1 MDYVTPLCTQ
11 QTYTGIL
18 DDWFNTE
25 CGKGQLVKFFKWYLK
40 TFLVLVTFPGDV
52 GIHDDKAKAF
62 QHVLNSDDRIFT
74 LIRDKQI
81 SSCVM
86 ELHEKGKQLK
96 KVEDTNLDSLNPEA
110 MKDFV
115 KNLPQHKADER
126 NLHIHMSGREY
137 IFKRLAEIKKTANL
151 PDRVGGEPI
160 LMRKLSIEEILLDG
174 SDIGVAIAFIQ
185 ECIARRCKMSISL
198 RLLCLLSTTYSGIP
212 TKVFNDLKV
221 GKICILF

>member
-1 MDYVTPLCTQ
+1 M
-11 QTYTGIL
+11 IS
-18 DDWFNTE
+18 
-25 CGKGQLVKFFKWYLK
+25 
-40 TFLVLVTFPGDV
+40 VTFPGDV
-52 GIHDDKAKAF
+52 GIHEDKAKPF

-96 KVEDTNLDSLNPEA
+96 KVEDTNLDSLNPAA

-126 NLHIHMSGREY
+126 NLHIHMSGCEY

-221 GKICILF
+221 GSESEPFRFYRVLRIEFWDS